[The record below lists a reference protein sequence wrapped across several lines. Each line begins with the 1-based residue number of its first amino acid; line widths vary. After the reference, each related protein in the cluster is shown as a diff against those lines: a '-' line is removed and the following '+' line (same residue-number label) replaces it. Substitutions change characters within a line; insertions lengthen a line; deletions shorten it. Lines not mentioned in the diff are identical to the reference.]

1 MTEFNP
7 SLAPRSQMKRIFLPF
22 KPMLPSASARFMT
35 NGMSTSVDSAT
46 AMLVLNDWLKKARR
60 ERILKCLYCCIS
72 LLLLETGESHQH
84 RHHAPQAGIV
94 IGGRVAQKVEGR

>member
-35 NGMSTSVDSAT
+35 NGMSTRVDSAT
-46 AMLVLNDWLKKARR
+46 AMLVLNDWLRKARR
-60 ERILKCLYCCIS
+60 ERILKFLYCCIS
-72 LLLLETGESHQH
+72 LLLLETRESHQH
-84 RHHAPQAGIV
+84 RHHAAHARVV
-94 IGGRVAQKVEGR
+94 IGACVAQHVEGR